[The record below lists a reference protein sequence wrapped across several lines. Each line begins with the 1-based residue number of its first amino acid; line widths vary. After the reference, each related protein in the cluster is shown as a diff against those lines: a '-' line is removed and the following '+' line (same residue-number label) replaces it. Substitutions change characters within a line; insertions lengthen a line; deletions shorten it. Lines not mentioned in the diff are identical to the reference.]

1 MKNIFFC
8 ALVLDDS
15 IKDGKLI
22 LPKAIV
28 QKHGNILPSKAF
40 LKVPTGDKWQV
51 SLEEQDGRM
60 WFGAGWPEFVS
71 FYSIKHGYFL
81 EFKFDG
87 NMTFHV
93 IVFHR
98 SCTDIDYPSKQA
110 SQRSS
115 VNQQFDSFTMK
126 MVAAYINTRYM
137 CIPSIF
143 ARSYNM
149 ENHKSVILQGP
160 DGEMHPVKCRYN
172 PHGEYLKYPKLFGGW
187 GAFVKTYN
195 IQIGDTCVFK
205 LLDPETFTLQVQILK
220 A

>member
-1 MKNIFFC
+1 MKKNIFFC
-8 ALVLDDS
+8 TLVLDDS
-15 IKDGKLI
+15 IQL

-28 QKHGNILPSKAF
+28 HKHANILPSKAS
-40 LKVPTGDKWQV
+40 LKLPTGDKWRV
-51 SLEEQDGRM
+51 SLEKQDSRM

-81 EFKFDG
+81 EFKFDRK
-87 NMTFHV
+87 MTFHV
-93 IVFHR
+93 IIFHR
-98 SCTDIDYPSKQA
+98 SCTEIDYPSKQA
-110 SQRSS
+110 SSQRSS
-115 VNQQFDSFTMK
+115 VNQQFHSFTMK
-126 MVAAYINTRYM
+126 MVAAYINTRYV

-172 PHGEYLKYPKLFGGW
+172 PHGDHLKYPKLFGGW
-187 GAFVKTYN
+187 GTFVKKYN

-205 LLDPETFTLQVQILK
+205 LLDPQTFKLQVQILK